1 VSARVLSTPEAVQAA
16 QRLQSIL
23 SGSLTGDLR
32 QLQQLG
38 QTLANP
44 ADWDGPIAAR
54 FRSEWPNEERALQQA
69 VTNLETLQKQV
80 QQILRNIMAAGG
92 A

>member
-1 VSARVLSTPEAVQAA
+1 MSARVLSTPEAVQAA
-16 QRLQSIL
+16 QRLQAIL

-38 QTLANP
+38 QTLSNP
-44 ADWDGPIAAR
+44 NDWDGPIASK
-54 FRSEWPNEERALQQA
+54 FRGEWPNEEKALQQA
-69 VTNLETLQKQV
+69 ITNLEQLQKQA
-80 QQILRNIMAAGG
+80 QQILQNIMKAGG